1 MPDNLISL
9 KNIYKSFTQGDNQ
22 IMVLE
27 NLSIDVNKGEFIAI
41 TGPSGSGKTTLLNI
55 VALID
60 TVDSGSMFL
69 FGNNLQDLNEK
80 SKNLIRKRKF
90 GFVYQSNNLFED
102 FNALEN
108 VAIPR
113 ILNGSNKEKAFEESQ
128 SILSR
133 FGLMNR
139 ITHFPNDL
147 SGGEQQRVAIA
158 RAIINK
164 PQVIIADEP
173 TGNLDKEN
181 SDNVFNYLMDYVESE
196 KMTLIMAT
204 HNIALSS
211 KSKKQINLF

>member
-1 MPDNLISL
+1 MIIITEKIKKSYNTPGEKIEVL
-9 KNIYKSFTQGDNQ
+9 KG
-22 IMVLE
+22 
-27 NLSIDVNKGEFIAI
+27 IDYCIDKNEIHCI
-41 TGPSGSGKTTLLNI
+41 IGPSGSGKTTLLNI

-60 TVDSGSMFL
+60 TVDSGSIFL
-69 FGNNLQDLNEK
+69 FGNNLHDLNEK